1 MKTVNKIDDDY
12 LRLIRQVPLLPIETE
27 QANKK
32 ARELL
37 SQLIDRDENLSATEI
52 GYARVLKK
60 LIQDYSNIKCQGMVR
75 EQSPGADILQ
85 SLMDDHQLTQT
96 DVAELTGMQKQNVNA
111 YLKNK
116 RALPREARTILGKRF
131 KVNPEL
137 FTFRVAGID
146 VLPDP
151 DKEEQFFEDMKKRK
165 SRIRS

>member
-1 MKTVNKIDDDY
+1 M
-12 LRLIRQVPLLPIETE
+12 
-27 QANKK
+27 QAH
-32 ARELL
+32 
-37 SQLIDRDENLSATEI
+37 QENST
-52 GYARVLKK
+52 
-60 LIQDYSNIKCQGMVR
+60 
-75 EQSPGADILQ
+75 GADILQ
-85 SLMDDHQLTQT
+85 SLMDDHKLTQT

-151 DKEEQFFEDMKKRK
+151 DEDEQFFEDMKNRK
-165 SRIRS
+165 SRFRS